1 MENSHRKYL
10 RQGVV
15 ATMLFVFAL
24 TANAIPKDALMRYN
38 YFFLEAIRQQE
49 MGNMAAAFDLLNH
62 AKDINPDA
70 PEVYYK
76 LAGYYVYMKNN
87 EQARINYE
95 KAAALD
101 PENST
106 YLEKMGQFY
115 ITQSDYTN
123 ALDAYE
129 RLYATNKARE
139 DILQILF
146 QLYGSQNDYK
156 KMIEVLDRL
165 ELLVGSNEHLS
176 LSKMQI
182 YDQMGDKKKEE
193 AVLMALVAEHPLELS
208 YKVMLGNWLFQN
220 GKKKRALQEYKAVL
234 REEPDNP
241 YAQLSLLD
249 YYRDARDLKMVD
261 QLTENILQSKKTEKE
276 TKMALLRQVIMDN
289 QNESGKDSLEVL
301 KLFDKVLASP
311 QEDADIVLMKAAY
324 LTLRGYP
331 KNEINMV
338 YEQAIEI
345 EPDNIRARLALL
357 QNIWEDK
364 EYDKVIEVCRPAQE
378 YNPEE
383 MAFYYYQGFA
393 QYMKHDNDGAL
404 TTFRKGVSQIKPD
417 SNPDIVSDFYAVM
430 GDILHEKGLDKE
442 AFESYDSCL
451 QWKPDNFAALNNY
464 AYYLSEKRKDL
475 SKAEQMSYKTIKAE
489 PNNATYLDTYAWILF
504 QQERYQEAK
513 IYIDQT
519 IKNDKAPSGVVI
531 EHAGDIYFNAGEPE
545 KALEYWKQASENGNN
560 SAILKRKIEQ
570 KKYIVK

>member
-1 MENSHRKYL
+1 LENSHRKYL

-249 YYRDARDLKMVD
+249 YYRDAKDLKMVD

>member
-234 REEPDNP
+234 MEEPDNP

-324 LTLRGYP
+324 LTLQGYP

-504 QQERYQEAK
+504 QQERYKEAK

>member
-1 MENSHRKYL
+1 
-10 RQGVV
+10 
-15 ATMLFVFAL
+15 MLFVFAL

-234 REEPDNP
+234 KEEPDNP

-531 EHAGDIYFNAGEPE
+531 GHAGDIYFNAGEPE

>member
-1 MENSHRKYL
+1 MDNSHRKYL

-234 REEPDNP
+234 MEEPDNP

-324 LTLRGYP
+324 LTLQGYP

-504 QQERYQEAK
+504 QQERYKEAK

>member
-249 YYRDARDLKMVD
+249 YYRDAKDLKMVD

-324 LTLRGYP
+324 LTLQGYP

-404 TTFRKGVSQIKPD
+404 TAFRKGVSQIKPD

-545 KALEYWKQASENGNN
+545 KALEFWKQASENGNN

>member
-62 AKDINPDA
+62 AKDINPAA

-324 LTLRGYP
+324 LTLQGYP

-364 EYDKVIEVCRPAQE
+364 EYDKVIDVCRPAQE